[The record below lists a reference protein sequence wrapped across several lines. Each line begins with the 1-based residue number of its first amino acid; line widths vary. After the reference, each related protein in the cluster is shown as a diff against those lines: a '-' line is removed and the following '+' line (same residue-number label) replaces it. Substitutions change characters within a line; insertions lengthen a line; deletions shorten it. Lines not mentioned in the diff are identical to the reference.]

1 MNLTSDN
8 AAISSDVLTTDLP
21 RLMADPHEPKKENV
35 RVALPPQPVAKAS
48 GANTQSRDTVRIQ
61 LPPRPPS
68 NKVPLSS
75 PTEPSVPPKPPSA
88 RPSPPPPVF
97 SPEPPAKVST
107 AEPWPGAPPP
117 VSAAPDLTFPELKK
131 ETARIPLMPEPPAR
145 PAPAVQMKKTQ
156 PLIAMPQITPQ
167 SASIAVA
174 PTEKGE
180 GSVMPICWML
190 LGVSAVILIIQIWTY
205 FS

>member
-1 MNLTSDN
+1 
-8 AAISSDVLTTDLP
+8 
-21 RLMADPHEPKKENV
+21 MADPNEPKEENSHG
-35 RVALPPQPVAKAS
+35 ASPPQPVAKAS
-48 GANTQSRDTVRIQ
+48 NADTRSRDTVRIQ

-75 PTEPSVPPKPPSA
+75 PTEPSAPPKSPAAS
-88 RPSPPPPVF
+88 SPPPLPVF
-97 SPEPPAKVST
+97 APEPATNLPTPEPLPAT
-107 AEPWPGAPPP
+107 PPP
-117 VSAAPDLTFPELKK
+117 VSAAPDLTLPELKK

-156 PLIAMPQITPQ
+156 PLIAMPHITPQ

-174 PTEKGE
+174 PTKEGE
-180 GSVMPICWML
+180 GITMPICWML
-190 LGVSAVILIIQIWTY
+190 LGFSAVILILQIWTY